1 MFNSLTKYRQRRT
14 QTKEHANV
22 LTDVVLTVLEPHYN
36 NFLNTVEPTLRS
48 MGDDVLFRAPIYY
61 ETQEAHE
68 ALIEAIYATT
78 IPADL
83 KLSNKDIATVVYS
96 IRWSRILEKVMTRKM
111 NPPSFGGFT
120 LGYTLD
126 GITVTQ
132 IVDLPKWHKAYLK
145 AVAKN
150 LHKNLK
156 QYSVRREAALAEK
169 YALELSSENKEP
181 LACIGRFSA
190 HVSAD
195 K

>member
-1 MFNSLTKYRQRRT
+1 MFNSFTKYRQRRT
-14 QTKEHANV
+14 QTKEHARA

-48 MGDDVLFRAPIYY
+48 MGDDVLFSAPIYY

-68 ALIEAIYATT
+68 TLIEAICATT

-83 KLSNKDIATVVYS
+83 KLRDEDIATVVYC
-96 IRWSRILEKVMTRKM
+96 IRWSRLLEKVIRRKM
-111 NPPSFGGFT
+111 NTPSFGGFT

-126 GITVTQ
+126 GITATLV
-132 IVDLPKWHKAYLK
+132 IDLPKWHKAYLK

-156 QYSVRREAALAEK
+156 EYSVRREAALAEK
-169 YALELSSENKEP
+169 YSLELSSENKEP

>member
-1 MFNSLTKYRQRRT
+1 MFNSFTKYRQRRT
-14 QTKEHANV
+14 QTKEHTSV

-48 MGDDVLFRAPIYY
+48 MGDDALFRAPLYY

-68 ALIEAIYATT
+68 TLIEAICTTT

-83 KLSNKDIATVVYS
+83 KLRDKDITTVVYC
-96 IRWSRILEKVMTRKM
+96 IRWSRILEKVITRKM
-111 NPPSFGGFT
+111 TPPSFGGFT

-156 QYSVRREAALAEK
+156 EYSARREAALAEK

-181 LACIGRFSA
+181 LACIGRFST
-190 HVSAD
+190 HVPAD